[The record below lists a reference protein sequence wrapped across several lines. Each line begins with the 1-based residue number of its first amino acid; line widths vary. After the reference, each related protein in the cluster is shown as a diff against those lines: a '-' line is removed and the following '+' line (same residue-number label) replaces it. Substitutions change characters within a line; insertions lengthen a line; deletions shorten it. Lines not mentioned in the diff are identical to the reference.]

1 MISPNEACD
10 GPCLKIEALSKWFG
24 TIHVIDE
31 LNLSLS
37 EGEIVALVGR
47 SGCGK
52 STLLRLIAGLDEP
65 DLGQIS
71 HRSSCPINRLRVLFQ
86 EARLLPW
93 KSVLDNVGLGQ
104 QGKWRSEAVPMLESV
119 GLGGREQEWPLNL
132 SGGQR
137 QRVSLA
143 RALLSHPTL
152 LLMDEPF
159 GALDA
164 LTKLEM
170 HSLFE
175 RIREGNGFAAIIVTH
190 DVSEAVFLADRVMVM
205 ESGRIAETVE
215 IPLERPRNRAMPEF
229 ARLEGL
235 LLKRLLPDV

>member
-1 MISPNEACD
+1 M
-10 GPCLKIEALSKWFG
+10 
-24 TIHVIDE
+24 
-31 LNLSLS
+31 
-37 EGEIVALVGR
+37 
-47 SGCGK
+47 
-52 STLLRLIAGLDEP
+52 
-65 DLGQIS
+65 
-71 HRSSCPINRLRVLFQ
+71 
-86 EARLLPW
+86 PW

-104 QGKWRSEAVPMLESV
+104 QGKWRSEAVRMLESV